1 MCCRSHLGTYFSPLS
16 CRNEQATWG
25 WSDRKKRTAS
35 KLTSLLRPLK
45 QAGYTALVA
54 GAKQRLFL
62 PLSSGF
68 PPLWVKFKFSYEF
81 KTLLL
86 ERGCLLHH
94 KGRATCRCKA
104 WVPPHEHS
112 AQSAAAFIPG
122 STSQV
127 KRCFGSLRL
136 HLAAKSRNQP
146 PDGGWLLFSDKR
158 RKRRHAVIT

>member
-1 MCCRSHLGTYFSPLS
+1 MSKQLEAGVA
-16 CRNEQATWG
+16 E
-25 WSDRKKRTAS
+25 KKDS
-35 KLTSLLRPLK
+35 IKMTSLLRPPE

-62 PLSSGF
+62 PRSSGF

-86 ERGCLLHH
+86 ERGCLLYR
-94 KGRATCRCKA
+94 KGRAACRCKA

-112 AQSAAAFIPG
+112 TRSAAAFIPG

-127 KRCFGSLRL
+127 KRCFRSLHL

>member
-1 MCCRSHLGTYFSPLS
+1 MSKQLEAGVA
-16 CRNEQATWG
+16 E
-25 WSDRKKRTAS
+25 KKDS
-35 KLTSLLRPLK
+35 IHMTSLLRPPE

-62 PLSSGF
+62 PRSSGF

-86 ERGCLLHH
+86 ERGCLLYR
-94 KGRATCRCKA
+94 KGRAACRCKA

-112 AQSAAAFIPG
+112 TRSTAAFIPG

-127 KRCFGSLRL
+127 KRCFRSLCL